1 MPAPSQTVFDGF
13 QSCRH
18 PIPAGLSYQHEPAVA
33 IFPAD
38 VREPEEVER
47 FWFTF
52 SPAGAVFGCEAAE
65 LRQSGFLR
73 MYRESELLQSAL
85 HGYTKALSVDSLVE
99 PDDYVIC
106 VSDHDHIACGMAAS
120 PLMRPQIEDIVEVDV
135 CQQRRDNRTLWG
147 AFLRCP
153 PFSFL

>member
-1 MPAPSQTVFDGF
+1 M
-13 QSCRH
+13 
-18 PIPAGLSYQHEPAVA
+18 
-33 IFPAD
+33 
-38 VREPEEVER
+38 REPEEVER

-153 PFSFL
+153 PFSFLRCPPFSFL

>member
-1 MPAPSQTVFDGF
+1 M
-13 QSCRH
+13 
-18 PIPAGLSYQHEPAVA
+18 
-33 IFPAD
+33 
-38 VREPEEVER
+38 REPEEVER

-65 LRQSGFLR
+65 LHQSGFLR

-120 PLMRPQIEDIVEVDV
+120 PLMRPQIEDIVKVDV

>member
-1 MPAPSQTVFDGF
+1 M
-13 QSCRH
+13 
-18 PIPAGLSYQHEPAVA
+18 
-33 IFPAD
+33 
-38 VREPEEVER
+38 REPEEVER

-65 LRQSGFLR
+65 LHQSGFLR

-120 PLMRPQIEDIVEVDV
+120 PLMRPQIEDVVEVYV
-135 CQQRRDNRTLWG
+135 CQQR
-147 AFLRCP
+147 
-153 PFSFL
+153 

>member
-1 MPAPSQTVFDGF
+1 M
-13 QSCRH
+13 
-18 PIPAGLSYQHEPAVA
+18 
-33 IFPAD
+33 
-38 VREPEEVER
+38 REPEEVER

-135 CQQRRDNRTLWG
+135 CQ
-147 AFLRCP
+147 
-153 PFSFL
+153 

>member
-1 MPAPSQTVFDGF
+1 M
-13 QSCRH
+13 
-18 PIPAGLSYQHEPAVA
+18 
-33 IFPAD
+33 
-38 VREPEEVER
+38 REPEEVER

-135 CQQRRDNRTLWG
+135 CQQRRDNRTLLKCMIG
-147 AFLRCP
+147 FSIGETQMGFLPIGVKKLLTC
-153 PFSFL
+153 